1 MLARL
6 RIASAV
12 TLRQGSMMRLLR
24 CSHAVLLLAFIVCA
38 GTRAGSAASAAF
50 KLRDDTQREVTFPQ
64 HPQRIVAMLPS
75 FTETICALNA
85 CGRLV
90 ATDRFSNWPLPVRDL
105 PKAGGLEDAEVE
117 MIVGVQPDLVLL
129 ARSQQIGNRLRELG
143 IPIFVLE
150 ARTYADI
157 RRTVGIIGAILGLE
171 DRALRLNDTIDAAV
185 QGISTEEMAR
195 SHDHGPTVY
204 FEVDRAPFAAGATS
218 FIGELLALLGA
229 RNIVTPDLGP
239 FPKLN
244 PEYVVRSNPDVI
256 FASPTEIGH
265 LAERPGWS
273 EVRAVRERRLCSFTP
288 EVRDTIV
295 RPGPRVAEGMRAMAD
310 CLRRVAP

>member
-75 FTETICALNA
+75 FTETICALDA

-157 RRTVGIIGAILGLE
+157 RRTVGVIGAILGLE

-195 SHDHGPTVY
+195 SHGHGPTVY